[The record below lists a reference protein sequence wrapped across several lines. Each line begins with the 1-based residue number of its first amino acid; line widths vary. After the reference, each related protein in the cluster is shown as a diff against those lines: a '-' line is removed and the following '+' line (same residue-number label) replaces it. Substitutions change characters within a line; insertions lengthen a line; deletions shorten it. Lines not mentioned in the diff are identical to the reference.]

1 MRIKR
6 KRYFMYV
13 SLANELLAK
22 SYKLQATSYEL
33 HNCRPVVCK
42 RGCIP
47 SGMCLEEAVEH
58 VHTYSFC
65 KVSKKFAVFGYRFSV
80 FLLRHQG
87 PRL

>member
-1 MRIKR
+1 
-6 KRYFMYV
+6 MYV

-22 SYKLQATSYEL
+22 SYKLRATSYEL

-65 KVSKKFAVFGYRFSV
+65 KVNEKFSVFGYQFTIISR
-80 FLLRHQG
+80 R
-87 PRL
+87 